1 MAVSSEDI
9 QERLRPGGKRPWLHS
24 VWDFT
29 KRKPLGAIGA
39 VMLVLFVLI
48 AIFAP
53 YIARNEPNFQFRR
66 DRLESPSTEFWFGTD
81 SLGRDVYSRVIY
93 GARIS
98 MYVGVVATAAGTG
111 IGLLLGLG
119 SAYFGGATDNLLQRL
134 MDIMFSFPSLV
145 LALALVAALGG
156 SVNNVMIAIAVPLI
170 PGTTRL
176 VRSSGLAVK
185 ATPYMDAAIAIGSSP
200 WRIVLRHM
208 APQQPRAVHRVRHG
222 LPWSGHTDRGVAQL
236 PGAWRK
242 AARAVLGP
250 GPVRRGG
257 PLLRDSPLDGDI
269 PGHRDK
275 PGGIRHKPVRRRAQG
290 RAGPQAERALVG
302 G

>member
-1 MAVSSEDI
+1 
-9 QERLRPGGKRPWLHS
+9 
-24 VWDFT
+24 
-29 KRKPLGAIGA
+29 
-39 VMLVLFVLI
+39 
-48 AIFAP
+48 
-53 YIARNEPNFQFRR
+53 
-66 DRLESPSTEFWFGTD
+66 
-81 SLGRDVYSRVIY
+81 
-93 GARIS
+93 

-119 SAYFGGATDNLLQRL
+119 SAYFGGAIDNLLQRL

-208 APQQPRAVHRVRHG
+208 LPNSLAPFIVYATAFLGAAILIEASLSFLGLGVKPPAPSWGRDLSGEAVRYFEIA
-222 LPWSGHTDRGVAQL
+222 PWMAIF
-236 PGAWRK
+236 PGTAISL
-242 AARAVLGP
+242 AVFGINLFGDA
-250 GPVRRGG
+250 
-257 PLLRDSPLDGDI
+257 LRDVLD
-269 PGHRDK
+269 PKLR
-275 PGGIRHKPVRRRAQG
+275 G
-290 RAGPQAERALVG
+290 R
-302 G
+302 

>member
-9 QERLRPGGKRPWLHS
+9 QARLRPGGRKPWLHTA
-24 VWDFT
+24 WDFS

-39 VMLVLFVLI
+39 VMLVVFVLI

-53 YIARNEPNFQFRR
+53 FIARNEPNFQFRQ
-66 DRLESPSTEFWFGTD
+66 DRLESPSTDFWFGTD
-81 SLGRDVYSRVIY
+81 SLGRDIYSRVIY

-119 SAYFGGATDNLLQRL
+119 SAYFGGAIDNLLQRL

-208 APQQPRAVHRVRHG
+208 LPNSLAPFIVYATAFLGAAILIEASLSFLGLGVKPPAPSWGRDLSGEAVRYFEIA
-222 LPWSGHTDRGVAQL
+222 PWMAIF
-236 PGAWRK
+236 PGTAISL
-242 AARAVLGP
+242 AVFGINLFGDA
-250 GPVRRGG
+250 
-257 PLLRDSPLDGDI
+257 LRDVLD
-269 PGHRDK
+269 PKLR
-275 PGGIRHKPVRRRAQG
+275 G
-290 RAGPQAERALVG
+290 R
-302 G
+302 

>member
-9 QERLRPGGKRPWLHS
+9 QARLRPGGRRHWLHS
-24 VWDFT
+24 AWDFS

-39 VMLVLFVLI
+39 VMLLVFILI

-53 YIARNEPNFQFRR
+53 VIAENDPNFQFRR
-66 DRLESPSTEFWFGTD
+66 DRLESPSTDFWFGTD
-81 SLGRDVYSRVIY
+81 SLGRDIYSRVIY

-119 SAYFGGATDNLLQRL
+119 SAYFGGTIDNLLQRL

-200 WRIVLRHM
+200 LRIVLRHM
-208 APQQPRAVHRVRHG
+208 LPNSLAPFIVYATAFLGAAILIEASLSFLGLGVKPPAPSWGRDLSGEAVRYFEIA
-222 LPWSGHTDRGVAQL
+222 PWMAIF
-236 PGAWRK
+236 PGTAISL
-242 AARAVLGP
+242 AVFGINLFGDA
-250 GPVRRGG
+250 
-257 PLLRDSPLDGDI
+257 LRDVLD
-269 PGHRDK
+269 PKLR
-275 PGGIRHKPVRRRAQG
+275 G
-290 RAGPQAERALVG
+290 R
-302 G
+302 

>member
-1 MAVSSEDI
+1 MAVSSEYT
-9 QERLRPGGKRPWLHS
+9 QARLRPAGGRVWLHA
-24 VWDFT
+24 VWDFS

-39 VMLVLFVLI
+39 AMLVVFILI

-53 YIARNEPNFQFRR
+53 LVARNDPNYQFRR
-66 DRLESPSTEFWFGTD
+66 DRLESPSSEFWFGTD
-81 SLGRDVYSRVIY
+81 SLGRDIYSRVIY

-98 MYVGVVATAAGTG
+98 MYVGVVATTVGTG
-111 IGLLLGLG
+111 IGLMLGLG

-200 WRIVLRHM
+200 LRIVLRHM
-208 APQQPRAVHRVRHG
+208 LPNSLAPFIVYATAFLGAAILIEASLSFLGLGVKPPAPSWGRDLSGEAVRYFEIA
-222 LPWSGHTDRGVAQL
+222 PWMAIF
-236 PGAWRK
+236 PGTAISM
-242 AARAVLGP
+242 AVFGINLFGDA
-250 GPVRRGG
+250 
-257 PLLRDSPLDGDI
+257 LRDVLD
-269 PGHRDK
+269 PKLR
-275 PGGIRHKPVRRRAQG
+275 G
-290 RAGPQAERALVG
+290 R
-302 G
+302 

>member
-208 APQQPRAVHRVRHG
+208 LPNSLAPFIVYATAFLGAAILIEASLSFLGLGVKPPAPSWGRDLSGEAVRYFEIA
-222 LPWSGHTDRGVAQL
+222 PWMAIF
-236 PGAWRK
+236 PGTAISL
-242 AARAVLGP
+242 AVFGINLFGDA
-250 GPVRRGG
+250 
-257 PLLRDSPLDGDI
+257 LRDVLD
-269 PGHRDK
+269 PKLR
-275 PGGIRHKPVRRRAQG
+275 G
-290 RAGPQAERALVG
+290 R
-302 G
+302 

>member
-9 QERLRPGGKRPWLHS
+9 QARLRPGGRRPWLHS
-24 VWDFT
+24 AWDFS

-39 VMLVLFVLI
+39 VMLVVFILI

-53 YIARNEPNFQFRR
+53 VIAHNDPNYQFRT
-66 DRLESPSTEFWFGTD
+66 DRLESPSTDFWFGTD
-81 SLGRDVYSRVIY
+81 SLGRDIYSRVIY

-111 IGLLLGLG
+111 IGLLLGLS
-119 SAYFGGATDNLLQRL
+119 SAYFGGTIDNLLQRL

-185 ATPYMDAAIAIGSSP
+185 GTPYMDAAIAIGSSP
-200 WRIVLRHM
+200 IRIVLRHM
-208 APQQPRAVHRVRHG
+208 LPNSLAPFIVYATAFLGAAILIEASLSFLGLGVKPPAPSWGRDLSGEAVRYFEIA
-222 LPWSGHTDRGVAQL
+222 PWMAIF
-236 PGAWRK
+236 PGA
-242 AARAVLGP
+242 AISLAVFGINLFGDA
-250 GPVRRGG
+250 
-257 PLLRDSPLDGDI
+257 LRDVLD
-269 PGHRDK
+269 PKLR
-275 PGGIRHKPVRRRAQG
+275 G
-290 RAGPQAERALVG
+290 R
-302 G
+302 